1 MVGSRNGSR
10 KSGGYTDG
18 AARSACGS
26 ARPPGRLARRPSPAR
41 VATFVPSIK
50 ASGVTSLSVSST
62 GIIDFLRPRRART
75 RQKVAVAARSRAG
88 GAARCRF
95 PTLES
100 GSAVRVGSVAGRTS
114 RRRRL
119 VSGRRPQEAA
129 EGARSCCS
137 SSTMSTRVS
146 RRRAASWSPID
157 TRESQRCSGTTCRRG
172 GPGATARSGLL
183 TTARGHRRS
192 FLTSRR
198 LRRESARRREKL
210 RAPGLVCR
218 RSFST
223 LYPTRR
229 QRGRAVASSASFLG
243 SGATARRCQIPS
255 RDRLVSS
262 CVFVVRIRHC
272 SATPPPLAV
281 VGGALDRASKMN
293 HNTPNPVLA
302 ASRVLELSL
311 AKVAE
316 K

>member
-1 MVGSRNGSR
+1 MGGASFERPRRLIFELAPTEPSFALVNFDAPFLPSSTSVKSKNRSEKRSTRRVQQCVGRRAAMVGSRNGSR

-62 GIIDFLRPRRART
+62 GIVDFLRPRRART
-75 RQKVAVAARSRAG
+75 RQEVAVAARSRAG
-88 GAARCRF
+88 GAARRRF
-95 PTLES
+95 PSLER
-100 GSAVRVGSVAGRTS
+100 GSAVRVGSVAGRSS

-119 VSGRRPQEAA
+119 VSGRRRREAA

-137 SSTMSTRVS
+137 TGAMSTRVS
-146 RRRAASWSPID
+146 RSRAASWSSIGK
-157 TRESQRCSGTTCRRG
+157 RESRRCSGTICRRG

-198 LRRESARRREKL
+198 LWRARAREREKL
-210 RAPGLVCR
+210 RAPGLVCCG
-218 RSFST
+218 SFST

-229 QRGRAVASSASFLG
+229 QRGRAVQASLSF
-243 SGATARRCQIPS
+243 
-255 RDRLVSS
+255 
-262 CVFVVRIRHC
+262 VR
-272 SATPPPLAV
+272 S
-281 VGGALDRASKMN
+281 
-293 HNTPNPVLA
+293 
-302 ASRVLELSL
+302 
-311 AKVAE
+311 
-316 K
+316 

>member
-1 MVGSRNGSR
+1 MVWTPSNLSARGCQSSELRSSSPTEPSFALVDFDAPFLPSSTSAKSENRSEKRSTRRVQRCVGRRAAMVGSRNGSR

-26 ARPPGRLARRPSPAR
+26 ARPPGRLARRLSPAR

-75 RQKVAVAARSRAG
+75 RQEVAVAARSRAG
-88 GAARCRF
+88 GAARRRF

-100 GSAVRVGSVAGRTS
+100 GSAVRVGSVAGRSS

-119 VSGRRPQEAA
+119 VSGRRRREAA

-137 SSTMSTRVS
+137 TGAMSTRVS
-146 RRRAASWSPID
+146 RSRAASWSSIGK
-157 TRESQRCSGTTCRRG
+157 RESRRCSGTTCRRG

-198 LRRESARRREKL
+198 LRRASAREREKL
-210 RAPGLVCR
+210 RAPGLVCCG
-218 RSFST
+218 SFST

-229 QRGRAVASSASFLG
+229 QRLRAVQAS
-243 SGATARRCQIPS
+243 PS
-255 RDRLVSS
+255 NV
-262 CVFVVRIRHC
+262 
-272 SATPPPLAV
+272 
-281 VGGALDRASKMN
+281 
-293 HNTPNPVLA
+293 
-302 ASRVLELSL
+302 
-311 AKVAE
+311 
-316 K
+316 